1 MSLSLTVKIDTAKLL
16 AALQAAPKAVT
27 RELRIAQGKA
37 MTPVQKE
44 ARSKGG
50 HRYNTQSGAAEE
62 ATGDKGPTISRDG
75 FSSTLAL
82 EPGIAIYINRL
93 HEGWGKR
100 PPDRFLFRAFENQK
114 SQIVATLEE
123 GLRKALA
130 KAGL

>member
-16 AALQAAPKAVT
+16 AALQAAPKAVK

-44 ARSKGG
+44 ARGK
-50 HRYNTQSGAAEE
+50 HRYTTRSGAAES
-62 ATGDKGPTISRDG
+62 ATGDKGPTISKGG

-100 PPDRFLFRAFENQK
+100 PPDRFLYRAFENQEN
-114 SQIVATLEE
+114 QIVATLEE

>member
-37 MTPVQKE
+37 MTPVQRE
-44 ARSKGG
+44 ARAK
-50 HRYNTQSGAAEE
+50 HRFITRSGAAESSIGG
-62 ATGDKGPTISRDG
+62 AGPDISRSG
-75 FSSTLAL
+75 LSSSL
-82 EPGIAIYINRL
+82 ELKDGIASYSKYL
-93 HEGWGKR
+93 HEGFKRR
-100 PPDRFLFRAFENQK
+100 PPDQFLYRAFDNQEN
-114 SQIVATLEE
+114 QIVATLEE